1 MFDPSSGHLDPRATS
16 TELRTGMSS
25 LMADGEL
32 DHTFTHILYDK
43 TSMSVS
49 LLKNVFNEYMLSS
62 INLMSLIWI
71 SGEFYVN

>member
-32 DHTFTHILYDK
+32 DHTFTQILYDK

-49 LLKNVFNEYMLSS
+49 LVKNVFNE
-62 INLMSLIWI
+62 
-71 SGEFYVN
+71 